1 MSSRRPSSRCD
12 AAREPQGQWCTPM
25 RRISM
30 PGCPSG
36 VTPIRPSVTPRASV
50 PATTMAL
57 GSVRCM
63 STPWKAA
70 GPCFGLGAV
79 LTGASPKSNGRSTW
93 ASSRSFTTS
102 GDEARRDSG
111 HGSNSWSHSS
121 LESGKSHL
129 QNIWSSL
136 PWRILSSHR
145 DFLPSGAK
153 KLRKVVCAA
162 RSSLSRGVARVQVQ
176 GLSSSTAIASISIK
190 ASGRN
195 SSLTTI
201 PVAAGKPW
209 RK

>member
-36 VTPIRPSVTPRASV
+36 MTPIRPSVTPRASV

-57 GSVRCM
+57 GSVRGM

-121 LESGKSHL
+121 LESGKSQRL
-129 QNIWSSL
+129 FSL
-136 PWRILSSHR
+136 HSTIGEDHEHHNPP
-145 DFLPSGAK
+145 DTTLPEVPPISYN
-153 KLRKVVCAA
+153 
-162 RSSLSRGVARVQVQ
+162 
-176 GLSSSTAIASISIK
+176 AIRQASNAHGIT
-190 ASGRN
+190 
-195 SSLTTI
+195 LLELH
-201 PVAAGKPW
+201 
-209 RK
+209 